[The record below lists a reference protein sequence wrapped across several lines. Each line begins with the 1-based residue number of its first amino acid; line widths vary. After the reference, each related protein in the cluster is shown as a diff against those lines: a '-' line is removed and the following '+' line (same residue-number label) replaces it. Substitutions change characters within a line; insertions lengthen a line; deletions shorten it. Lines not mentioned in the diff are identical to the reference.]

1 MWVYM
6 KISRLCVK
14 NYRNIKHIDIQL
26 SDVVALIGENNSG
39 KSNLLRALTLPF
51 LADDAGYMGK
61 TLSWIDINNEEKQR
75 YYTYLLENKGSIVD
89 EKISIEQFAEM
100 LPVIMVEVTLKPEET
115 EVYFVKDLSYTVDA
129 QGNIL
134 YGIRY
139 EYKPKNAKQIYE
151 LVKEILRKEDVNKDT
166 IEKMKMNLLP
176 TDLYSY
182 SITVPEKGNVS
193 YDTLRQFRYTSLVA
207 ERDDF
212 STTNEKV
219 GSKSLVRLLQMK
231 LSDQDKLD
239 VEKEYSKF
247 FDFLKKLS
255 GMENIINW
263 QEHSDVENAKEFF
276 EKISILPNMPPMNS
290 IVSSVRLGYAGD
302 NLSLQ
307 GLGQRNLIL
316 LLVLMNSLLEKKEDV
331 TFNLL
336 TMEEP
341 EAHLCINNIRLMVSF
356 VKTFTKGNT
365 GVQLFYSTHNTEFI
379 NKLDLK
385 NVVIVSH
392 GEAYALGTELDA
404 DKRNYLSKNPNLDLF
419 KLFFSRKCIL
429 VEGLTEELLIRAYL
443 DSKKELNDVEVI
455 SFHKGFSEIIEIWL
469 KVNDGGKN
477 RLGIVRDFDNQENAK
492 IEYEKYNG
500 YSNVCVKTT
509 IEYTLEPEIVKT
521 GNNYSILKDKYGKT
535 FGWNS
540 LSKEQL
546 ADNWRTAKS
555 EVMLQVCKDL
565 ACGELPNFKMPEH
578 IETILKFFNG
588 EQVADED

>member
-1 MWVYM
+1 M
-6 KISRLCVK
+6 KISRLYVK
-14 NYRNIKHIDIQL
+14 NYRNIKLIDIKL
-26 SDVVALIGENNSG
+26 SDVVTVIGENNSG

-75 YYTYLLENKGSIVD
+75 YYDYLLENKERIVT
-89 EKISIEQFAEM
+89 EQISIEEFSEK
-100 LPVIMVEVTLKPEET
+100 LPVVIVEVTLKPEET
-115 EVYFVKDLSYTVDA
+115 EVYYVKDLSYAVDA
-129 QGNIL
+129 EGSVL

-139 EYKPKNAKQIYE
+139 EYKPKNVKQIYE
-151 LVKEILRKEDVNKDT
+151 LVIEILKKEEISKDA

-176 TDLYSY
+176 TDMYSY
-182 SITVPEKGNVS
+182 SITVPAKGSVS
-193 YDTLRQFRYTSLVA
+193 YDVLKQFRYTSLVA

-212 STTNEKV
+212 STTNDKV
-219 GSKSLVRLLQMK
+219 GSKSLIKLLQMK

-316 LLVLMNSLLEKKEDV
+316 LLVLMNSLLGKKEDV
-331 TFNLL
+331 ALNVL

-341 EAHLCINNIRLMVSF
+341 EAHLCINNIRLMISF
-356 VKTFTKGNT
+356 IKAFTKGNN

-385 NVVIVSH
+385 NIVIVSD
-392 GEAYALGTELDA
+392 GQAYALGTELDD

-443 DSKKELNDVEVI
+443 DSKKEINDVEVI
-455 SFHKGFSEIIEIWL
+455 SFHKGFSAIIEIWL
-469 KVNDGGKN
+469 KVNNGGKN
-477 RLGIVRDFDNQENAK
+477 RLGIVRDFDNQENAQK
-492 IEYEKYNG
+492 EHEKYNR

-509 IEYTLEPEIVKT
+509 VEYTLEPEIVKT
-521 GNNYSILKDKYGKT
+521 GDNYSILKEKYGDS
-535 FGWNS
+535 FGWEN
-540 LSKEQL
+540 LTEEEL
-546 ADNWRTAKS
+546 ADNWRSAKS

-565 ACGELPNFKMPEH
+565 ACGELPNFAMPEH
-578 IETILKFFNG
+578 IETILEFLEGNNS
-588 EQVADED
+588 VNED

>member
-1 MWVYM
+1 M
-6 KISRLCVK
+6 KISRLYVK
-14 NYRNIKHIDIQL
+14 NYRNIKLIDIKL
-26 SDVVALIGENNSG
+26 SDVVAVIGENNSG

-61 TLSWIDINNEEKQR
+61 TLSWIDINNEEKQK
-75 YYTYLLENKGSIVD
+75 YYDYLLENKDDIVA
-89 EKISIEQFAEM
+89 EQISIEEFAEK
-100 LPVIMVEVTLKPEET
+100 LPVIIVEVTLNPDET
-115 EVYFVKDLSYTVDA
+115 EVYFVKDLSYAVDTE
-129 QGNIL
+129 GKVL

-139 EYKPKNAKQIYE
+139 EYKPKNVKQIYE
-151 LVKEILRKEDVNKDT
+151 IVKEILKKEEISKDT

-182 SITVPEKGNVS
+182 SITVPEKGSIS
-193 YDTLRQFRYTSLVA
+193 YDVLKQFRYTSLVA

-239 VEKEYSKF
+239 VEKEYSRF

-276 EKISILPNMPPMNS
+276 EKISILPNMPPMSS

-302 NLSLQ
+302 NLSSQ

-331 TFNLL
+331 ALNVL

-356 VKTFTKGNT
+356 IKAFTKGNN

-385 NVVIVSH
+385 NVVIVND
-392 GEAYALGTELDA
+392 GQAYALGTELDD

-443 DSKKELNDVEVI
+443 DAKKELNDVEVI
-455 SFHKGFSEIIEIWL
+455 SFHKGFSAIIEIWL
-469 KVNDGGKN
+469 KVNNGGKN
-477 RLGIVRDFDNQENAK
+477 RLGIVRDFDNQENARQ
-492 IEYEKYNG
+492 EHEKYNR

-509 IEYTLEPEIVKT
+509 VEYTLEPEIVKA
-521 GNNYSILKDKYGKT
+521 GNNYSLLKEKYGTT
-535 FGWNS
+535 FGWDN
-540 LSKEQL
+540 LSEEQL
-546 ADNWRTAKS
+546 ADNWRSAKS

-565 ACGELPNFKMPEH
+565 ACGELPNFAMPEH
-578 IETILKFFNG
+578 IETILEFFKGNEG
-588 EQVADED
+588 ADED

>member
-1 MWVYM
+1 M
-6 KISRLCVK
+6 
-14 NYRNIKHIDIQL
+14 
-26 SDVVALIGENNSG
+26 
-39 KSNLLRALTLPF
+39 
-51 LADDAGYMGK
+51 
-61 TLSWIDINNEEKQR
+61 
-75 YYTYLLENKGSIVD
+75 ENKDGIV
-89 EKISIEQFAEM
+89 EEQISIEEFTEL

-129 QGNIL
+129 EGNVL

-151 LVKEILRKEDVNKDT
+151 LVREILRKEDVSKDT
-166 IEKMKMNLLP
+166 IEKMKLNLLP

-182 SITVPEKGNVS
+182 SITVPEKGSVS
-193 YDTLRQFRYTSLVA
+193 YDTLKQFRYTSLVA

-290 IVSSVRLGYAGD
+290 IVSSVRLGYAGE
-302 NLSLQ
+302 NLSSQ

-331 TFNLL
+331 ALNVL

-356 VKTFTKGNT
+356 IKTFTKGNNA
-365 GVQLFYSTHNTEFI
+365 VQLFYSTHNTEFI

-385 NVVIVSH
+385 NVVLVSD
-392 GEAYALGTELDA
+392 GQAYALGTELDA

-469 KVNDGGKN
+469 KVNNGGKN
-477 RLGIVRDFDNQENAK
+477 RLGIVRDFDNQENAQR
-492 IEYEKYNG
+492 EHEKYNA

-521 GNNYSILKDKYGKT
+521 GDNYSILKDKYGAT
-535 FGWNS
+535 FGWDS
-540 LSKEQL
+540 MSEEQL

-565 ACGELPNFKMPEH
+565 ACGELPDFKLPEH

-588 EQVADED
+588 

>member
-1 MWVYM
+1 M
-6 KISRLCVK
+6 KISRLYVK
-14 NYRNIKHIDIQL
+14 NYRNIKLIDIKL
-26 SDVVALIGENNSG
+26 SDVVTIIGENNSG

-61 TLSWIDINNEEKQR
+61 TLSWIDINSEEKQK
-75 YYTYLLENKGSIVD
+75 YYDYLLENKDDIVA
-89 EKISIEQFAEM
+89 EQISIEEFAER
-100 LPVIMVEVTLKPEET
+100 LPVIIVEVTLKPDET
-115 EVYFVKDLSYTVDA
+115 EVYFVKDLSYAVDA
-129 QGNIL
+129 EGKVL

-139 EYKPKNAKQIYE
+139 EYKPKNVKQIYE
-151 LVKEILRKEDVNKDT
+151 IVKEILKKEEISKDT

-182 SITVPEKGNVS
+182 SITVPEKGSIS
-193 YDTLRQFRYTSLVA
+193 YDVLKQFRYTSLVA

-239 VEKEYSKF
+239 VEKEYSRF

-276 EKISILPNMPPMNS
+276 EKISILPNMPPMSS

-302 NLSLQ
+302 NLSSQ

-331 TFNLL
+331 ALNVL

-356 VKTFTKGNT
+356 IKVFTEGNN

-385 NVVIVSH
+385 NVVIVN
-392 GEAYALGTELDA
+392 GGQAYALGTELDD
-404 DKRNYLSKNPNLDLF
+404 DKRSYLSKNPNLDLF

-455 SFHKGFSEIIEIWL
+455 SFHKGFSAIIEIWL
-469 KVNDGGKN
+469 KVNNGGKN
-477 RLGIVRDFDNQENAK
+477 RLGIVRDFDNQENARQ
-492 IEYEKYNG
+492 EHEKYNR

-509 IEYTLEPEIVKT
+509 VEYTLEPEIVKA
-521 GNNYSILKDKYGKT
+521 GNNYSLLKEKYGTT
-535 FGWNS
+535 FGWDN

-546 ADNWRTAKS
+546 ADNWRSAKS

-565 ACGELPNFKMPEH
+565 ACGELPNFVMPEH
-578 IETILKFFNG
+578 IETILEFFKGN
-588 EQVADED
+588 ERADED

>member
-1 MWVYM
+1 M
-6 KISRLCVK
+6 KICRLFVE
-14 NYRNIKHIDIQL
+14 NYRNIKHVDIQL
-26 SDVVALIGENNSG
+26 NDVVAVIGENNSG
-39 KSNLLRALTLPF
+39 KSNLLCALTLPF

-61 TLSWIDINNEEKQR
+61 TLSWIDINNDEKQR
-75 YYTYLLENKGSIVD
+75 YYTYLLEKKDDIVA
-89 EKISIEQFAEM
+89 EQISMEAFEEM
-100 LPVIMVEVTLKPEET
+100 LPVVKVEVTLKPAET
-115 EVYFVKDLSYTVDA
+115 EVYFVKDLNYAVDA
-129 QGNIL
+129 DGNML

-139 EYKPKNAKQIYE
+139 EYKPKNVKQIYE
-151 LVKEILRKEDVNKDT
+151 IVKEILKKEEITDET
-166 IEKMKMNLLP
+166 IEKMKMSLLP
-176 TDLYSY
+176 TELYSY
-182 SITVPEKGNVS
+182 SITVPEKGSIS
-193 YDTLRQFRYTSLVA
+193 YDTLKQFRYTSLVA

-212 STTNEKV
+212 SNTNEKV
-219 GSKSLVRLLQMK
+219 GSKSLVKLLQMK

-247 FDFLKKLS
+247 FDFLKNLS

-263 QEHSDVENAKEFF
+263 QENSDVENAKEFF

-302 NLSLQ
+302 NLSSQ

-316 LLVLMNSLLEKKEDV
+316 LLVLMNSLLNRKEDV
-331 TFNLL
+331 ALNVL

-356 VKTFTKGNT
+356 IKAFTIENDA
-365 GVQLFYSTHNTEFI
+365 VQLFYSTHNTEFI

-385 NVVIVSH
+385 NVVVVSD
-392 GEAYALGTELDA
+392 GQAFALGTELND
-404 DKRNYLSKNPNLDLF
+404 DKRDYLSKNPNLDLF

-455 SFHKGFSEIIEIWL
+455 SFHRGFSEIIEIWL
-469 KVNDGGKN
+469 KVNSGGKN
-477 RLGIVRDFDNQENAK
+477 CLGIVRDFDNQKKAQMEH
-492 IEYEKYNG
+492 EKYNS

-509 IEYTLEPEIVKT
+509 VEYTLEPEIVKT
-521 GNNYSILKDKYGKT
+521 GENYTLLKNKYGTT
-535 FGWNS
+535 FGWDS

-546 ADNWRTAKS
+546 ADNWRNAKS

-565 ACGELPNFKMPEH
+565 ACGELPNFKMPKH
-578 IETILKFFNG
+578 IEMILKFLEEG
-588 EQVADED
+588 SDED

>member
-1 MWVYM
+1 M

-14 NYRNIKHIDIQL
+14 NYRNIRDIDIQL
-26 SDVVALIGENNSG
+26 NNVVALIGENNSG
-39 KSNLLRALTLPF
+39 KSNLLRAITLPF

-61 TLSWIDINNEEKQR
+61 TLSWIDINKEEKQR
-75 YYTYLLENKGSIVD
+75 YYNYLLENKDGIV
-89 EKISIEQFAEM
+89 EEQISIEEFTEL

-129 QGNIL
+129 EGNVL

-151 LVKEILRKEDVNKDT
+151 LVREILRKEDVSKDT
-166 IEKMKMNLLP
+166 IEKMKLNLLP

-182 SITVPEKGNVS
+182 SITVPEKGSVS
-193 YDTLRQFRYTSLVA
+193 YDTLKQFRYTSLVA

-290 IVSSVRLGYAGD
+290 IVSSVRLGYAGE
-302 NLSLQ
+302 NLSSQ

-331 TFNLL
+331 ALNVL

-356 VKTFTKGNT
+356 IKTFTKGNNA
-365 GVQLFYSTHNTEFI
+365 VQLFYSTHNTEFI

-385 NVVIVSH
+385 NVVLVSD
-392 GEAYALGTELDA
+392 GQAYALGTELDA

-469 KVNDGGKN
+469 KVNNGGKN
-477 RLGIVRDFDNQENAK
+477 RLGIVRDFDNQENAQR
-492 IEYEKYNG
+492 EHEKYNA

-521 GNNYSILKDKYGKT
+521 GDNYSILKDKYGAT
-535 FGWNS
+535 FGWDS
-540 LSKEQL
+540 MSEEQL

-565 ACGELPNFKMPEH
+565 ACGELPDFKLPEH

-588 EQVADED
+588 